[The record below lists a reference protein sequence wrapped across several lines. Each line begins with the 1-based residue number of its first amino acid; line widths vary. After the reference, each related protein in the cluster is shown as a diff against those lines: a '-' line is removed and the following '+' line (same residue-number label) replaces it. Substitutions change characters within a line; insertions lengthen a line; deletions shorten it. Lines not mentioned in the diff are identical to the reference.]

1 MVASRCGGQPE
12 ELADLGVQAVT
23 GLVRS
28 AVPGWGGQRVSGP
41 VCKTVFAALTS
52 AEGVVRA
59 HRRGLLRRIAAELG
73 DLQRARAQQ
82 RDTEAAMAA
91 ALASLGLARLG
102 DIPGLTVTGAAAI
115 LAEDRRPQA
124 VRHVIIGGQACR
136 DGPVR

>member
-1 MVASRCGGQPE
+1 
-12 ELADLGVQAVT
+12 
-23 GLVRS
+23 
-28 AVPGWGGQRVSGP
+28 
-41 VCKTVFAALTS
+41 
-52 AEGVVRA
+52 
-59 HRRGLLRRIAAELG
+59 
-73 DLQRARAQQ
+73 
-82 RDTEAAMAA
+82 MAA